1 MKKALLVGGVVI
13 ALWLVWKP
21 TPETL
26 GPGIKVIHQPEQ
38 QVAENR
44 ASFQMGGY
52 SITPVSRFVIDAK
65 VLAKKHYRTGREAD
79 LSPYDLALGWGPMSD
94 ESVLAAISISQS
106 GRWYRW
112 STTNFPIPRRDI
124 ETNSANMHMIPANET
139 IKKDLDAIR
148 EGQLVQLSG
157 FLVNVDA
164 SDGWRWRTS
173 TTRNDTGNGACEI
186 VYVEQVSFL

>member
-1 MKKALLVGGVVI
+1 
-13 ALWLVWKP
+13 
-21 TPETL
+21 
-26 GPGIKVIHQPEQ
+26 
-38 QVAENR
+38 
-44 ASFQMGGY
+44 
-52 SITPVSRFVIDAK
+52 
-65 VLAKKHYRTGREAD
+65 
-79 LSPYDLALGWGPMSD
+79 
-94 ESVLAAISISQS
+94 
-106 GRWYRW
+106 
-112 STTNFPIPRRDI
+112 
-124 ETNSANMHMIPANET
+124 MIPANET